1 MTVAST
7 ARKQTFSGG
16 QASLTFTFRALTTA
30 PTDIKV
36 KKTLIS
42 TGVDTALTYTTEYTA
57 AISADGIGGVV
68 TVSPTIST
76 LYNLVVYRETTDK
89 QESDYDDYNQ
99 FPANTLETD
108 IDRRTMVS
116 QETAENID
124 RSIKLP
130 ISSTLTGLTLP
141 NPSTGKTLK
150 WLVSGS
156 TVTMVNSDVDID
168 TAIAAALASQYAAAT
183 SATTALAAQTA
194 SEAARES
201 SRAAA
206 TTSTTQATAS
216 ATSATTSSSH
226 ATSSLG
232 FSLAAA
238 TSATTALGYKNT
250 AGTSATNALA
260 SEYAAG
266 TYTTLALSYKNAAG
280 TSATNALASE
290 LAASTSATSA
300 LASSNSAS
308 TSASTA
314 LSTLYVAIN
323 AQTANYTL
331 ALTDVNKLVDMNSSG
346 TITLTIPSSGTVN
359 FVTGSVIALRQLG
372 AGKVQITTA
381 GGVTLRKEVGA
392 KTTGQYAVA
401 SLVKTGADEW
411 LTFGALE
418 A

>member
-116 QETAENID
+116 QETTENID

-141 NPSTGKTLK
+141 NPVNGKTLK
-150 WLVSGS
+150 WVVSGS
-156 TVTMVNSDVDID
+156 TITMENSTVDID
-168 TAIAAALASQYAAAT
+168 TAIAAALASQYATAT

-194 SEAARES
+194 SEAARDA

-206 TTSTTQATAS
+206 TVSTIS
-216 ATSATTSSSH
+216 ATSATTS
-226 ATSSLG
+226 
-232 FSLAAA
+232 AA
-238 TSATTALGYKNT
+238 
-250 AGTSATNALA
+250 NALA

-266 TYTTLALSYKNAAG
+266 TYATTTLGYKNTAVTSATNALASEYSAGTYATLALGYKNAAG

-290 LAASTSATSA
+290 LAASTSATLA
-300 LASSNSAS
+300 LASQYAAG
-308 TSASTA
+308 TSATTA
-314 LSTLYVAIN
+314 LGTLYVQIN

-381 GGVTLRKEVGA
+381 SGVTLRKEVGA

-418 A
+418 I